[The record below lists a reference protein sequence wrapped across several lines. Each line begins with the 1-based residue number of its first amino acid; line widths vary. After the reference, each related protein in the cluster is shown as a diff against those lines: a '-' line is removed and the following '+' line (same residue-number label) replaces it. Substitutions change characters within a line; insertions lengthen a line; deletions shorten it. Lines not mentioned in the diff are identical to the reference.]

1 MDPETDVDWHAR
13 MQVLDNQGDASIL
26 AKTHDHPTSTV
37 GSDTDS
43 APETESEDLLESGSR
58 VFASYLVGDQVEGEN
73 QHEGELQGGI
83 NGGTYQ
89 EMNQPSTVKPESS
102 PFVFVASNITGM
114 SCKVENAVNSEVNMM
129 SNNHQEQNVTK
140 VQQNEKRFGCEL
152 CPYRAKRRQHIK
164 SHMVSHKRRQ
174 LLLGEAGKIK
184 CPKCDYSHDDQF
196 YVNCHIKLHHE
207 GAGQLICPQCDFSSR
222 TTYRLLT
229 CSYLSTVI
237 LSHLRTMLPESSSCP
252 QPTQRPNHAT

>member
-13 MQVLDNQGDASIL
+13 MQVLDNQGDASIP
-26 AKTHDHPTSTV
+26 AKTYDHLTSTDYNQDQPV

-58 VFASYLVGDQVEGEN
+58 LFANHLVSDHVEGAN
-73 QHEGELQGGI
+73 LLEGELQDGI
-83 NGGTYQ
+83 SGESYHQ
-89 EMNQPSTVKPESS
+89 DMNLPSTVKPESS
-102 PFVFVASNITGM
+102 PLVFVASNIPGM
-114 SCKVENAVNSEVNMM
+114 SYEVVKNAMNSEVNKISKI
-129 SNNHQEQNVTK
+129 SNNHQEQSPNVTK

-184 CPKCDYSHDDQF
+184 CPKCDYSHDDQIN
-196 YVNCHIKLHHE
+196 VNVKLSE
-207 GAGQLICPQCDFSSR
+207 VV
-222 TTYRLLT
+222 RLLA
-229 CSYLSTVI
+229 SRHRRRVS
-237 LSHLRTMLPESSSCP
+237 
-252 QPTQRPNHAT
+252 ND